1 VREQALGL
9 HQNLFNIASDKPANR
24 GPRAII
30 ARAFRRCGSLRR
42 LPVPDAIDFSRI
54 VDSERTVW
62 GVETAGAG
70 PSGRLPLTAE
80 MLLERPSGDVFGL
93 TQNAGMGWD
102 PAELG
107 RPQFLM
113 LGTNGGI
120 RAPDGRPIALG
131 YHTGHWEIGL
141 LMEAAAAELRALE
154 SLPFAAYC
162 SDPCDGRTQGTIGMM
177 DSLAYRNDAAQVFRR
192 LIRSLPTRRGV
203 LGVATCDKGL
213 PAMMLALVAM
223 RDLPCVLVPGGVTL
237 PPKDGEDAGKIQSIG
252 ARFAHGE
259 LTLDQAAELGCR
271 ACGSPGGGCQFL
283 GTAATSQVIGEALG
297 LSLPHSALA
306 PSGQPIW
313 TDMARRSARAL
324 VSLSRRGLTVRDIVT
339 DAAVRNAMIVHA
351 AVGGSTNLVLHLP
364 AIAHAAGLR
373 RPTVEDWT
381 DVNRQVPRLA
391 DTLPNGPHP
400 TVRAFLAGGVP
411 EVMLHLRR
419 LGLLDETVL
428 TVSGDT
434 LRRVLDWWEGSDR
447 RHALRER
454 LRSADGVDPDDVIM
468 DAKRARSRGLTSTV
482 TFPRGNLAPEGSVI
496 KSTAID
502 PSVVDADGVYR
513 KTGPARVFVREK
525 DAIAAIKNRGA
536 DGLKPGDVLVLI
548 CRGPL
553 GAGMEEIYQITAAL
567 KHLSWGKHV
576 AVITDARFSGVST
589 GACIGHVGPEALAG
603 GPIGKVRD
611 GDTIRIVVDRNRLE
625 GSVDLVGENGSDI
638 GVDEGVRVLAA
649 RSPRPDLS
657 PDPDLPADTRLW
669 AALQQAAGGTWGG
682 CVYDVDAIVAALAR

>member
-1 VREQALGL
+1 MADTITFE
-9 HQNLFNIASDKPANR
+9 
-24 GPRAII
+24 
-30 ARAFRRCGSLRR
+30 
-42 LPVPDAIDFSRI
+42 RI
-54 VDSERTVW
+54 VDSEPSVLTVQ
-62 GVETAGAG
+62 TAGAG

-80 MLLERPSGDVFGL
+80 MLLERPSGDIFGL

-102 PAELG
+102 PRELG
-107 RPQFLM
+107 RPQYLM

-120 RAPDGRPIALG
+120 RGADGTPIALG

-141 LMEAAAAELRALE
+141 LMQAAAEELRALAT
-154 SLPFAAYC
+154 LPFAAYC
-162 SDPCDGRTQGTIGMM
+162 SDPCDGRTQGTVGMM

-223 RDLPCVLVPGGVTL
+223 RELPCVLVPGGVTL
-237 PPKDGEDAGKIQSIG
+237 PPTDGEDAGKVQSIG

-297 LSLPHSALA
+297 LALPHSALA

-324 VSLSRRGLTVRDIVT
+324 VSLARRGLTVRDIVT

-351 AVGGSTNLVLHLP
+351 AVGGSTNLLLHLP

-373 RPTVEDWT
+373 RPTVDDWT
-381 DVNRQVPRLA
+381 DVNRRVPRLA

-419 LGLLDETVL
+419 LRLLDEAVL

-434 LRRVLDWWEGSDR
+434 LGRVLDWWEGSDR
-447 RHALRER
+447 RRVLRER
-454 LRSADGVDPDDVIM
+454 LRHADGVDPDDVIM
-468 DAKRARSRGLTSTV
+468 DADRARARGLTSTV

-536 DGLKPGDVLVLI
+536 DGLKAGDVLVLA
-548 CRGPL
+548 CRGPM

-603 GPIGKVRD
+603 GPIGKLRD
-611 GDTIRIVVDRNRLE
+611 GDTIRIVIDRNRLE
-625 GSVDLVGENGSDI
+625 GSVDLVGENGRAV
-638 GVDEGVRVLAA
+638 GPDEGARLLAA
-649 RSPRPDLS
+649 RPPRLDLS

-682 CVYDVDAIVAALAR
+682 CVYDVDAIVAALGRRV